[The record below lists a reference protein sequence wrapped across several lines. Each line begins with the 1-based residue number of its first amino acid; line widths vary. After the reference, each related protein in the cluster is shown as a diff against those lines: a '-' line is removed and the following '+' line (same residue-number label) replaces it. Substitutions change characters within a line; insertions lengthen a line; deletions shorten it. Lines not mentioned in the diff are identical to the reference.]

1 MSTGVLWPTLFQ
13 GDEDNIRKVLYGS
26 WLIRDW
32 NFAATSL
39 TGFTPFTSND
49 GNLVS
54 TLFSSSN
61 PGGPWYDLGYMDEKG
76 PEFNPKLDVK
86 PTKVMQSRWP
96 ARYDYTGQSEE
107 IGATL
112 MESNPVVDAIYSNQ
126 VLSNLFEV
134 GAVGYAA
141 SAPVDLDLR
150 WRQCMFIG
158 VDGRSGQNYYTV
170 RIYPKVL
177 FGDFG
182 KIPWNINEPAALPVK
197 AFAIPD
203 EYTTPPANPDGTV
216 NVGSPRWILRD
227 GPGWRLQGEANFQV
241 GFPTVPV
248 AAPVTGLKVNIS
260 FTTPA
265 GLIAPITYTAQKQ
278 LTVGGGFT
286 TLTLTGSPT
295 VSGNTTTVQGT
306 GLSASTLYNAVEVI
320 ATDSNTPTPTVIT
333 SAPSNSF
340 TSTAS

>member
-1 MSTGVLWPTLFQ
+1 MVNGVLWPTLFQ

-32 NFAATSL
+32 NFGNTSL
-39 TGFTPFTSND
+39 TGATFFGSD
-49 GNLVS
+49 GNLS
-54 TLFSSSN
+54 NTLFSPTN

-76 PEFNPKLDVK
+76 PEFTPKLDVK

-112 MESNPVVDAIYSNQ
+112 MESNPVVDAIYNNAA
-126 VLSNLFEV
+126 LSNLQEV
-134 GAVGYAA
+134 GAVGYNI
-141 SAPVDLDLR
+141 SAPVELDLR
-150 WRQCMFIG
+150 WRQALFIA
-158 VDGRSGQNYYTV
+158 VDNRSGFNYYTIRV
-170 RIYPKVL
+170 YPKVL

-182 KIPWNINEPAALPVK
+182 KIPWNIEEAAALPVK

-203 EYTTPPANPDGTV
+203 AYTTPPDGV

-227 GPGWRLQGEANFQV
+227 GPGWRLQGQANFEV
-241 GFPTVPV
+241 TAPV
-248 AAPVTGLKVNIS
+248 AAPITGLKANIS

-265 GLIAPITYTAQKQ
+265 GLITPVTYTAQKQ
-278 LTVGGGFT
+278 LIPGGAWT
-286 TLTLTGSPT
+286 SVSLTSPTGT
-295 VSGNTTTVQGT
+295 VSGNTTTVQAT
-306 GLSASTLYNAVEVI
+306 GLTASTLYNAIEVI
-320 ATDSNTPTPTVIT
+320 ATDSNTPTATVIT